1 MTTPDFVLR
10 LRAAIGHDPLW
21 LIGASAI
28 VLRPG
33 DTGQQVLLGKRSDSG
48 RWSSIDGIA
57 EPGEAPEET
66 AVRECLEETELA
78 VEVERLVMTGV
89 LGPIRYPNGD
99 VCSFVDHVFRCHV
112 TGGRAGTGD
121 RENTAVR
128 WFGVD
133 TLPADIDPVVV
144 RRIRVAVENPREVVL
159 AGRYLN
165 TPDAVAGGPG
175 CFDAPCRPVVGA
187 GVKAKLWG
195 RPRQR

>member
-1 MTTPDFVLR
+1 M
-10 LRAAIGHDPLW
+10 
-21 LIGASAI
+21 
-28 VLRPG
+28 
-33 DTGQQVLLGKRSDSG
+33 
-48 RWSSIDGIA
+48 
-57 EPGEAPEET
+57 
-66 AVRECLEETELA
+66 RECLEETELA

-159 AGRYLN
+159 AGRY
-165 TPDAVAGGPG
+165 PEYA
-175 CFDAPCRPVVGA
+175 
-187 GVKAKLWG
+187 
-195 RPRQR
+195 

>member
-48 RWSSIDGIA
+48 RWSSIDGIV

-112 TGGRAGTGD
+112 AGGRAGTGD

-159 AGRYLN
+159 AGRY
-165 TPDAVAGGPG
+165 PEYA
-175 CFDAPCRPVVGA
+175 
-187 GVKAKLWG
+187 
-195 RPRQR
+195 